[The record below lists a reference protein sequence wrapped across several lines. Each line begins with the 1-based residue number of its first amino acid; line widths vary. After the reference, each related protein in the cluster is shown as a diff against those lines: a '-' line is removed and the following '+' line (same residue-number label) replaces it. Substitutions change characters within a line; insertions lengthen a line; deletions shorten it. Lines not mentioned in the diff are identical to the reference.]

1 MERFKDLKNKVVVI
15 SGAAGLLAEDLIEQL
30 LLNDAEVY
38 GIDINKNIIKTQY
51 KKLKLKFPKSKFE
64 LKVCDVTKETQVK
77 KTIKD
82 IIKKSKKIDILVNN
96 AATKTKNLRNF
107 FNLFQNYRLSDWK
120 EIMDVNLNGSFLLSR
135 EVTRF
140 MIKKKSGNI
149 ISIASIQGVV
159 GNDKNLY
166 KNSKFKGVKMN
177 SPAVY
182 SASKSA
188 LIGLTRYLATYLG
201 EYNIRANSIS
211 PGGVKSNQNNN
222 FINNYSKKV
231 PLKRMGDKREIINCI
246 LFLSSEKSS
255 YINGQNIIIDGGYT
269 AW

>member
-77 KTIKD
+77 TIKD

-120 EIMDVNLNGSFLLSR
+120 EIMDVNLNGSFYFR
-135 EVTRF
+135 E
-140 MIKKKSGNI
+140 KL
-149 ISIASIQGVV
+149 Q
-159 GNDKNLY
+159 DL
-166 KNSKFKGVKMN
+166 
-177 SPAVY
+177 
-182 SASKSA
+182 
-188 LIGLTRYLATYLG
+188 
-201 EYNIRANSIS
+201 
-211 PGGVKSNQNNN
+211 
-222 FINNYSKKV
+222 
-231 PLKRMGDKREIINCI
+231 
-246 LFLSSEKSS
+246 
-255 YINGQNIIIDGGYT
+255 
-269 AW
+269 

>member
-1 MERFKDLKNKVVVI
+1 M
-15 SGAAGLLAEDLIEQL
+15 
-30 LLNDAEVY
+30 Y
-38 GIDINKNIIKTQY
+38 
-51 KKLKLKFPKSKFE
+51 
-64 LKVCDVTKETQVK
+64 
-77 KTIKD
+77 
-82 IIKKSKKIDILVNN
+82 
-96 AATKTKNLRNF
+96 
-107 FNLFQNYRLSDWK
+107 
-120 EIMDVNLNGSFLLSR
+120 VNLNGSFLLSR

>member
-107 FNLFQNYRLSDWK
+107 FLIYSK
-120 EIMDVNLNGSFLLSR
+120 
-135 EVTRF
+135 
-140 MIKKKSGNI
+140 I
-149 ISIASIQGVV
+149 IV
-159 GNDKNLY
+159 
-166 KNSKFKGVKMN
+166 F
-177 SPAVY
+177 
-182 SASKSA
+182 
-188 LIGLTRYLATYLG
+188 LIG
-201 EYNIRANSIS
+201 
-211 PGGVKSNQNNN
+211 
-222 FINNYSKKV
+222 KK
-231 PLKRMGDKREIINCI
+231 
-246 LFLSSEKSS
+246 
-255 YINGQNIIIDGGYT
+255 
-269 AW
+269 

>member
-1 MERFKDLKNKVVVI
+1 
-15 SGAAGLLAEDLIEQL
+15 
-30 LLNDAEVY
+30 
-38 GIDINKNIIKTQY
+38 
-51 KKLKLKFPKSKFE
+51 
-64 LKVCDVTKETQVK
+64 
-77 KTIKD
+77 
-82 IIKKSKKIDILVNN
+82 
-96 AATKTKNLRNF
+96 
-107 FNLFQNYRLSDWK
+107 
-120 EIMDVNLNGSFLLSR
+120 
-135 EVTRF
+135 
-140 MIKKKSGNI
+140 
-149 ISIASIQGVV
+149 
-159 GNDKNLY
+159 
-166 KNSKFKGVKMN
+166 MN

-182 SASKSA
+182 SAAKSA